1 MNTLTMAI
9 TATIGSGVAVCLRF
23 VFLYGLTPLLQPQ
36 RPARSMRV
44 YGDENVAPNV
54 GSQKTIHQRNKSSP
68 ALSTLSQMGGLKAA
82 AKRTAFGDLSNTAN
96 ISKPSK
102 DDMAIP
108 LKGHSTVAE
117 KPIAIL
123 PQERKSTALL
133 RPAQRPLS
141 VSGLKSLL
149 HNVSGTTSQAPSKQP
164 LEAQQ
169 SIQPTIQQTN
179 TKKLASKK
187 STTVFKDTTGNH
199 PVGTKTDSNDLLPS
213 IGPLPPVHH
222 QLPHVQHHQLEQLS
236 EKQATPV
243 ESRSL
248 LLEDPKAAD
257 PVEEPP
263 SVLPTSEEAAP
274 FRSDGIYIDNNG
286 EVRQYIFKDDT
297 EATEDREELPVGKAA
312 PAEIAK
318 TQSTDELDKILDP
331 HRDQVRAEIAV
342 LQKLAPVS
350 EPEEYWDEEEGNY
363 EEEGYVTAR
372 SFKSRGENTT
382 NGVTTV
388 LLPKVTQK
396 IKRELA
402 AAKELVESTRT
413 PEEIDDETWDTSMV
427 AEYGEEIFG
436 YMRDLEIK
444 MLPNAHYMDNQAE
457 IQWSMRS
464 VLMDWLVQV
473 HHRFQLLP
481 ETLFLCVNYIDRFLS
496 CKIVSLG
503 KLQLVGATAIF
514 VAAKYEEINCP
525 SVHEIVYMVDGVY
538 TVDEVLK
545 AERFMLSMLQ
555 FELGWPGPM
564 SFLRRIS
571 KADDYDL
578 ETRTLAKYFLELT
591 IMDERFVGSPPSF
604 VAAGAHCLARMM
616 LKKGNW
622 SPAHTYYSEYTYTQ
636 LYSLVLLM
644 VECCEDPRKHHAAIF
659 DKYMDKRYKRASL
672 FAETE
677 MMKGFQ
683 IWDVNSN
690 SAGGWPM
697 PCEDSQLCRLK
708 T

>member
-1 MNTLTMAI
+1 MA
-9 TATIGSGVAVCLRF
+9 
-23 VFLYGLTPLLQPQ
+23 Q
-36 RPARSMRV
+36 
-44 YGDENVAPNV
+44 V
-54 GSQKTIHQRNKSSP
+54 GG
-68 ALSTLSQMGGLKAA
+68 MKAA
-82 AKRTAFGDLSNTAN
+82 AKRTAFGDLSNAAN
-96 ISKPSK
+96 VSRPSK
-102 DDMAIP
+102 DDTAIYS
-108 LKGHSTVAE
+108 KTSVTVSE
-117 KPIAIL
+117 KPMVVI
-123 PQERKSTALL
+123 PQEKRSTALL

-149 HNVSGTTSQAPSKQP
+149 HNVSSMHSQAGSRQANS
-164 LEAQQ
+164 E
-169 SIQPTIQQTN
+169 IQQPSQPAIQQAN

-187 STTVFKDTTGNH
+187 STAVFRDTTIKH
-199 PVGTKTDSNDLLPS
+199 PEPPKDDNDNNEEA
-213 IGPLPPVHH
+213 PLPPVHH
-222 QLPHVQHHQLEQLS
+222 ELLPPQQVKEPKLPQN
-236 EKQATPV
+236 PI
-243 ESRSL
+243 RSL
-248 LLEDPKAAD
+248 QQVQSAIQNRPEIVPTA
-257 PVEEPP
+257 EESLSLVP
-263 SVLPTSEEAAP
+263 SSEAGAP
-274 FRSDGIYIDNNG
+274 FRSDGIYIDDHG
-286 EVRQYIFKDDT
+286 EVQQYIFS
-297 EATEDREELPVGKAA
+297 EDNENVESHVLRQ
-312 PAEIAK
+312 
-318 TQSTDELDKILDP
+318 T
-331 HRDQVRAEIAV
+331 DQVLDSAPITRLTEKEDKV
-342 LQKLAPVS
+342 LQTREQEIQVDAAAQHKLPPVS
-350 EPEEYWDEEEGNY
+350 EPEEYWDEEDGNY

-388 LLPKVTQK
+388 VFPKINQK
-396 IKRELA
+396 IKKELA
-402 AAKELVESTRT
+402 MAKDFIESTRT
-413 PEEIDDETWDTSMV
+413 VEEIDDETWDTSMV

-473 HHRFQLLP
+473 HHRFALLP

-496 CKIVSLG
+496 CKVVSLG

-514 VAAKYEEINCP
+514 VAAKYEEISCP
-525 SVHEIVYMVDGVY
+525 SVHEIVYMVDGGY
-538 TVDEVLK
+538 TADEVLK

-622 SPAHTYYSEYTYTQ
+622 SPAHTYYSNYTYAQ
-636 LYSLVLLM
+636 LYNLVVLM

-659 DKYMDKRYKRASL
+659 DKYTDKRYKRASL
-672 FAETE
+672 FSETE
-677 MMKGFQ
+677 MRRGFQ
-683 IWDVNSN
+683 IMDISNNSM
-690 SAGGWPM
+690 SCWQTQF
-697 PCEDSQLCRLK
+697 EDSQQAFRAK
-708 T
+708 A